1 MCMLVLWTV
10 HVGFSQSC
18 VQRLVALPSLK
29 LARKSMIYFFFGCA
43 LIMTFIGGTGITMY
57 AYYHDCDPVKAR
69 IVTKYDKLIP
79 RFVQDMTGHITGMSG
94 NCLFRIFL
102 FTASMITNSHS

>member
-29 LARKSMIYFFFGCA
+29 LARKSMILFFFGVA
-43 LIMTFIGGTGITMY
+43 LIMSFTCGTGIIMY
-57 AYYHDCDPVKAR
+57 AYYRNCDPVKAQ
-69 IVTKYDKLIP
+69 ILTKYDKLLP
-79 RFVQDMTGHITGMSG
+79 RFVQDVTGHITGMSG
-94 NCLFRIFL
+94 NYFSMRALFFFL
-102 FTASMITNSHS
+102 S